1 MNNMFR
7 GFTNVFGFNFRNHT
21 QSPKYRVVT
30 VVFALFLML
39 GFGIMMMVLG
49 SPEDEVE
56 ETGKEITKVYVCNE
70 NDLNIPAYAE
80 FAEMAGDNET
90 ADIEFEK
97 MEGTVSECMDTL
109 SKESDY
115 ILAVQT
121 KNEDG
126 YLIQLI
132 LGPLAD
138 YDDES
143 LDSLGMSMANY
154 YKGYLY
160 QMTGLKEETL
170 LQVILPVVSTV
181 TEFTEEEDEGRE
193 IFRIISAFAI
203 VMVVYFIVMIYGMQI
218 CSDVSLEKTSKLT
231 EQLLISV
238 TPYALV
244 SGKIM
249 AVIASSMIQF
259 VIWVCAI
266 IVGLFG
272 GDRLAISLYDLDGS
286 VLTEAWGLLKKWF
299 EGSDFGI
306 PAIVLGVISCL
317 IGIALFL
324 ILSGVGGSCVGKPE
338 EAANM
343 QGIYMIPMM
352 ICYFI
357 VIFGLVEHEGYMPLP
372 YYLIPFTG
380 AFLTPGALISGGI
393 SIAMGILSIVISI
406 VCCIILMVIAAKI
419 YKGMMFFN
427 NTKAKPKDIIQ
438 FIFSK

>member
-30 VVFALFLML
+30 VLFALFLML
-39 GFGIMMMVLG
+39 GFGIMMVVLG

-143 LDSLGMSMANY
+143 LNSLGMSMANY

-160 QMTGLKEETL
+160 QMTGLKE
-170 LQVILPVVSTV
+170 
-181 TEFTEEEDEGRE
+181 
-193 IFRIISAFAI
+193 
-203 VMVVYFIVMIYGMQI
+203 
-218 CSDVSLEKTSKLT
+218 
-231 EQLLISV
+231 
-238 TPYALV
+238 
-244 SGKIM
+244 
-249 AVIASSMIQF
+249 
-259 VIWVCAI
+259 
-266 IVGLFG
+266 
-272 GDRLAISLYDLDGS
+272 
-286 VLTEAWGLLKKWF
+286 
-299 EGSDFGI
+299 
-306 PAIVLGVISCL
+306 
-317 IGIALFL
+317 
-324 ILSGVGGSCVGKPE
+324 
-338 EAANM
+338 
-343 QGIYMIPMM
+343 
-352 ICYFI
+352 
-357 VIFGLVEHEGYMPLP
+357 H
-372 YYLIPFTG
+372 
-380 AFLTPGALISGGI
+380 
-393 SIAMGILSIVISI
+393 
-406 VCCIILMVIAAKI
+406 
-419 YKGMMFFN
+419 
-427 NTKAKPKDIIQ
+427 
-438 FIFSK
+438 FSR

>member
-7 GFTNVFGFNFRNHT
+7 GFTSVFGFNFRNHT
-21 QSPKYRVVT
+21 QSSKYRVVT
-30 VVFALFLML
+30 VAFALFLML
-39 GFGIMMMVLG
+39 GFFIMMMFIGKPDELD
-49 SPEDEVE
+49 ED
-56 ETGKEITKVYVCNE
+56 TGNMVTKVYVCNE
-70 NDLNIPAYAE
+70 NDMNIPSYE
-80 FAEMAGDNET
+80 KFAEMAGDEET
-90 ADIEFEK
+90 AAIEFEK
-97 MEGTVSECMDTL
+97 MDGTAKECVDKLT
-109 SKESDY
+109 KDGDY

-126 YLIQLI
+126 YMIQLI
-132 LGPLAD
+132 LGPLSD
-138 YDDES
+138 YNDES
-143 LDSLGMSMANY
+143 LNHLGMSMANY
-154 YKGYLY
+154 YRGYLY
-160 QMTGLKEETL
+160 QMTGLDEDTL
-170 LQVILPVVSTV
+170 LQVLLPVGSFVS
-181 TEFTEEEDEGRE
+181 EFEEEEDDGKE
-193 IFRIISAFAI
+193 IFRIICAFAI
-203 VMVVYFIVMIYGMQI
+203 VMVVYFIVMIYGMQV

-249 AVIASSMIQF
+249 AVIASSMLQF
-259 VIWVCAI
+259 IIWVCAI
-266 IVGLFG
+266 IIGLFG
-272 GDRLAISLYDLDGS
+272 GDRIAMSLYEVDSSILS
-286 VLTEAWGLLKKWF
+286 SAWGVLKGWF
-299 EGSDFGI
+299 AESDFGI
-306 PAIVLGVISCL
+306 PAIILGVIACL

-324 ILSGVGGSCVGKPE
+324 ILSGVGGSCVAKPE

-352 ICYFI
+352 ICYFV

-427 NTKAKPKDIIQ
+427 NTKAKPKDILQ